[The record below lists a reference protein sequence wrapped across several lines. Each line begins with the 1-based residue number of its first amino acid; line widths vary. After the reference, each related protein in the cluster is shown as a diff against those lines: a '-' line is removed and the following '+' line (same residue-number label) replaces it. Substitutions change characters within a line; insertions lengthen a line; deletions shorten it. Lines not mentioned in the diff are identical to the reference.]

1 MSESSLRPDSRG
13 LSFPEYR
20 KHDALGLAELV
31 RKRETTASE
40 LLDVAVA
47 RTQAVNP
54 AINAVVDMF
63 VERARKEI
71 AQGLPDGPFTGVPF
85 LLKDLFID
93 LEGTRSTSGAVF
105 FKDTVAKR
113 NSTIAERYRRAGL
126 VIFGKAHSCEFGAAP
141 TTESRLYGVTRNPW
155 NTDYSAGGSSGGSS
169 AAVAAGIIP
178 AANGSDA
185 GGSIRTPAATCGL
198 FGLKPTRGRAPLGP
212 ARFDGGGGIATVHA
226 LTRSVRDSAA
236 LLDAVAGIEP
246 GAPYASPVQARPYL
260 EAAGEDPKRLRIA
273 VMPQPFTGEV
283 VTEDVLASVADAAKL
298 CEALGHIVAEAKPSI
313 DIELFAQTRK
323 VLKGAAA
330 VTGVHGSQRA
340 LGRKATEDDFEA
352 NTWASYRQG
361 LSLTAED
368 VMRAR
373 EAMFALHRQVAEFM
387 TNYDVI
393 LTPATACGPFRV
405 GTIGPEHVGPEAD
418 AERRRLACFTAL
430 ANLTGQPAMCV
441 PLFWNDA
448 DMPIGVQFWGRFAE
462 EDTLFQLAGQLER
475 ARPWFDRLP
484 KMTLEATA

>member
-1 MSESSLRPDSRG
+1 MSASSSRG
-13 LSFPEYR
+13 LSFSEYR
-20 KHDALGLAELV
+20 SRDALGLAELV
-31 RKRETTASE
+31 RKGETTADE
-40 LLDVAVA
+40 LLDIAVA
-47 RTQAVNP
+47 RTNAVNP

-63 VERARKEI
+63 VDRARDEI
-71 AQGLPDGPFTGVPF
+71 KHGLPDGPFTGVPF

-93 LEGTRSTSGAVF
+93 LTGTKSTSGAVF

-113 NSTIAERYRRAGL
+113 DSTIAERYRNAGL
-126 VIFGKAHSCEFGAAP
+126 VMFGKAHSCEFGAVP

-198 FGLKPTRGRAPLGP
+198 FGLEPTRGRAPLGP

-236 LLDAVAGIEP
+236 LLDAVAGPEL
-246 GAPYASPVQARPYL
+246 GAPYASPVQLRPYL
-260 EAAGEDPKRLRIA
+260 EDVKHDPRKLRIA
-273 VMPQPFTGEV
+273 VMTQALTGET
-283 VTEDVLASVADAAKL
+283 VTDDVRASVADAAKL
-298 CEALGHIVAEAKPSI
+298 CEALGHIVESAAPVI
-313 DIELFAQTRK
+313 DVELFLQTRK

-352 NTWASYRQG
+352 NTWESYRQG
-361 LSLTAED
+361 LSLSAED

-373 EAMFALHRQVAEFM
+373 EAMFMLHRQVAEFM
-387 TNYDVI
+387 TTYDVI
-393 LTPATACGPFRV
+393 LTPATAAGPFKV
-405 GTIGPEHVGPEAD
+405 GTIGPEHVGPDAD
-418 AERRRLACFTAL
+418 AARRRFACFTAI

-448 DMPIGVQFWGRFAE
+448 GMPIGVQFWGRFAE

-484 KMTLEATA
+484 KMTLEASA

>member
-1 MSESSLRPDSRG
+1 MSSSSRG
-13 LSFPEYR
+13 LSFSDYR
-20 KHDALGLAELV
+20 NHDALGLADLV
-31 RKRETTASE
+31 RKGETTADE

-47 RTQAVNP
+47 RTTSVNP

-63 VERARKEI
+63 VDNAREQI
-71 AQGLPDGPFTGVPF
+71 AKGLPEGPFTGVPF

-93 LEGTRSTSGAVF
+93 LKGTKTTSGSVF
-105 FKDTVAKR
+105 FKDTVATR
-113 NSTIAERYRRAGL
+113 DSTIAERYRNSGL
-126 VIFGKAHSCEFGAAP
+126 VIFGRAHSCEFGAVP

-155 NTDYSAGGSSGGSS
+155 DTDYSAGGSSGGSS

-236 LLDAVAGIEP
+236 LLDAVVGIEL
-246 GAPYASPVQARPYL
+246 GAPYASPVQSRPYV
-260 EAAGEDPKRLRIA
+260 EDAKQDPRRLRIA
-273 VMPQPFTGEV
+273 VMTQALTGE
-283 VTEDVLASVADAAKL
+283 TITADVLASVTDAAKL
-298 CEALGHIVAEAKPSI
+298 CESLGHIVEDAKPVI
-313 DIELFAQTRK
+313 DVELLLHTRK
-323 VLKGAAA
+323 VLKGAGA
-330 VTGVHGSQRA
+330 VTGVHGAQRA

-387 TNYDVI
+387 TSYDVI

-405 GTIGPEHVGPEAD
+405 GTIGPEHVGPDAD
-418 AERRRLACFTAL
+418 AARWRLACFTAL

-441 PLFWNDA
+441 PLFWNEA
-448 DMPIGVQFWGRFAE
+448 GMPIGVQFWGRFGE

-475 ARPWFDRLP
+475 ARPWFNRLP